1 MPSFWGGRDPIGGRF
16 TVGPPQNRT
25 TWTVVGVVE
34 NFRLHGASE
43 REVEAQYYVPFTQVP
58 FPIGRLLVR
67 RQDGAAALDAA
78 IRAAVHGA
86 DPQLPVEEVQTLDE
100 LRSERLTSP
109 GVTTALLAI
118 FAAIAL
124 AITLTGLAG
133 LVGTSVSQRT
143 REFGLRMALGA
154 SRGSVLRMVLGQGT
168 WLVAAGLALGT
179 AGAYWFARL
188 IARFLFAT
196 PPTDPVAYAI
206 VALIFLG
213 AAILAT
219 LGPAIRATSI
229 DPLTTLKDS

>member
-1 MPSFWGGRDPIGGRF
+1 
-16 TVGPPQNRT
+16 
-25 TWTVVGVVE
+25 VVGVVE